1 MIHIIP
7 HHINKGSW
15 INWYDLI
22 SFNENENI
30 KFYTVDNPL
39 IYEYVHI
46 RKDEYYS
53 EFLNHLK
60 IINPNEGDCV
70 FCDLQ
75 YFPLENHQ
83 LFFDYVDE
91 LAEKYK
97 IKFFIVDTDNFLP
110 FMDEKNYT
118 IFSNKFNINST
129 NINFNYFRYRP
140 AKQSYVHSIFELFNP
155 SLENIRQKKFN
166 FIVGVD
172 KVERLLSL
180 KHIYDTNMNNDGYI
194 GYSGFARSYTPDSIS
209 NSLKEF
215 RDNMIPIIL
224 DTPFDRSEMGAVN
237 VEYPPFPI
245 TLNSYVSAVCETSVM
260 LDSLHLSEKAWNPFI
275 SLNIPLILGSSEI
288 NTYLKGLG
296 FWLGNDI
303 FDLSVKT
310 NYVDIVRQFQSNLD
324 IINNMTYNDLYDY
337 FRQHKNSI
345 ILNHELLKK
354 QKFIFDRNNY
364 K

>member
-1 MIHIIP
+1 MIHVIP

-15 INWYDLI
+15 PAWYKLI
-22 SFNENENI
+22 YFTEDVNILQGYDDNNIERNLNQEDNTLFLDDILNNLNVKNKDSVFVDKRYFTNQGDFNEFTNNI
-30 KFYTVDNPL
+30 NK
-39 IYEYVHI
+39 H
-46 RKDEYYS
+46 S
-53 EFLNHLK
+53 
-60 IINPNEGDCV
+60 
-70 FCDLQ
+70 
-75 YFPLENHQ
+75 
-83 LFFDYVDE
+83 
-91 LAEKYK
+91 EKYGC
-97 IKFFIVDTDNFLP
+97 KFFIVDDDNQY
-110 FMDEKNYT
+110 DYSDNEKFTY
-118 IFSNKFNINST
+118 FSNRFNILNSKH
-129 NINFNYFRYRP
+129 NFNYFRYRTP
-140 AKQSYVHSIFELFNP
+140 THTWTNNLSELLNP
-155 SLENIRQKKFN
+155 FLYNIRQKKFN